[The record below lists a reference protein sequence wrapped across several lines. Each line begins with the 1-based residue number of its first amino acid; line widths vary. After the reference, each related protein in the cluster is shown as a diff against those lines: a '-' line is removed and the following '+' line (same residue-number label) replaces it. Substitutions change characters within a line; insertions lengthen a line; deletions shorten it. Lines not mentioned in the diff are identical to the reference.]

1 MAVEPELQGGGYG
14 LALVE
19 EGVRRAAAMPVS
31 LVWATARDTVLG
43 FYERC
48 GFDVIGTGFVDEA
61 TALAH
66 HTVIRRL

>member
-1 MAVEPELQGGGYG
+1 MAVDPELQRGGCG

-19 EGVRRAAAMPVS
+19 EGVRRAAAVPVP

-48 GFDVIGTGFVDEA
+48 GFDVVGAGFVDEA